1 MSQDLLPF
9 RLGDYTY
16 DFTDPTVLRKVPPGV
31 NVDNDV
37 LQMGTEY
44 YINDETIADSFGR
57 KLAPVLSDW
66 IDIALACYLADRLSR
81 RPQPNGSSLEQW
93 SRVLNLK
100 ISVRRL
106 NVWKQPS
113 VQRRLVS
120 LLNLLSDDDWR
131 IQFVRRKTPGRL
143 AEKQGH
149 LFRTRF
155 SKPPIVA
162 LFSGGLDSFCGA
174 VQQVSDLSSH
184 SFVFVSGVTNSRQ
197 KFAQREQVKA
207 ISRHMPRELC
217 HVIVPFGFNW
227 NGLSMER
234 SRENSQRTRG
244 FLFLTLG
251 AVTALAAGSNEIR
264 IFENGIGAI
273 NLPYDSSQIG
283 TANSRGVHPITLLRM
298 ADFVKALTGKSISFN
313 DPFLFKTKGEMC
325 RHVAVHALASNIP
338 RTFSCDGF
346 PVRHRNKPQ
355 CGSCTSCLLRRL
367 SLENAEL
374 SEFDPSDQYILDLL
388 VSEGTTATSKQLRPL
403 QAMEWQF
410 QKLCRLLGPGSK
422 WSRLVTEFPEL
433 QHIVSEIS
441 VHDEIAETKLQQSIL
456 GLYRRYV
463 AEWANFSARSSLRLQ
478 KRAA

>member
-1 MSQDLLPF
+1 
-9 RLGDYTY
+9 
-16 DFTDPTVLRKVPPGV
+16 
-31 NVDNDV
+31 
-37 LQMGTEY
+37 MGTEY

-57 KLAPVLSDW
+57 KLAPLLSDW

-81 RPQPNGSSLEQW
+81 RPHPKGSSLEQW
-93 SRVLNLK
+93 SRVLTLK

-106 NVWKQPS
+106 DVWKQPN

-131 IQFVRRKTPGRL
+131 IQFVRRKTPGRR

-149 LFRTRF
+149 LFRTSF
-155 SKPPIVA
+155 SKPLSVA

-174 VQQVSDLSSH
+174 VQQVSDFSNH

-197 KFAQREQVKA
+197 RFAQREQVKA
-207 ISRHMPRELC
+207 ISRHMTRELC

-227 NGLSMER
+227 NGLSLAR
-234 SRENSQRTRG
+234 SKENSQRTRG

-298 ADFVKALTGKSISFN
+298 TDFVKALTGKSISFTN
-313 DPFLFKTKGEMC
+313 PFLFKTKGEMC
-325 RHVAVHALASNIP
+325 RHHAVQALASNIP

-367 SLENAEL
+367 SLEYAGL
-374 SEFDPSDQYILDLL
+374 SDSDPSDQYILDLL
-388 VSEGTTATSKQLRPL
+388 VPGGAAATSKQLRPL

-410 QKLCRLLGPGSK
+410 QKLYRLLGPGSQ

-441 VHDEIAETKLQQSIL
+441 IHDEIAETELQQSIL
-456 GLYRRYV
+456 GLYRRYAV
-463 AEWANFSARSSLRLQ
+463 EWANFSARNSLRVQ
-478 KRAA
+478 QRAA

>member
-57 KLAPVLSDW
+57 KLAPLLSDW

-81 RPQPNGSSLEQW
+81 RPQPHGPSLEQW

-174 VQQVSDLSSH
+174 VQQVSDLSNH
-184 SFVFVSGVTNSRQ
+184 SFVFLSGATNSRQ

-207 ISRHMPRELC
+207 ISRHMARELC
-217 HVIVPFGFNW
+217 HVIVPFGFSW

-251 AVTALAAGSNEIR
+251 AVTALAAVR
-264 IFENGIGAI
+264 MRFAF
-273 NLPYDSSQIG
+273 
-283 TANSRGVHPITLLRM
+283 LRM
-298 ADFVKALTGKSISFN
+298 A
-313 DPFLFKTKGEMC
+313 
-325 RHVAVHALASNIP
+325 
-338 RTFSCDGF
+338 
-346 PVRHRNKPQ
+346 
-355 CGSCTSCLLRRL
+355 
-367 SLENAEL
+367 
-374 SEFDPSDQYILDLL
+374 
-388 VSEGTTATSKQLRPL
+388 
-403 QAMEWQF
+403 
-410 QKLCRLLGPGSK
+410 
-422 WSRLVTEFPEL
+422 
-433 QHIVSEIS
+433 
-441 VHDEIAETKLQQSIL
+441 
-456 GLYRRYV
+456 
-463 AEWANFSARSSLRLQ
+463 SARSTFHTTRRKSALLIPEVFIQLRSCVWLTL
-478 KRAA
+478 